1 MIKSAIATAFII
13 ASISVSF
20 ANDIVRLS
28 KQHNF
33 VRIHET
39 VSDESIIIKR
49 ENIESIV
56 VRRDD
61 QDWRV
66 YITTTEI
73 GPIFGGGASNRIYR
87 YEFLTQSKA
96 EDFARKILEILKE
109 DEEKH

>member
-1 MIKSAIATAFII
+1 MIKSTIATAFII

-28 KQHNF
+28 KQQGF

-49 ENIESIV
+49 ENIESII
-56 VRRDD
+56 VRRDA

-73 GPIFGGGASNRIYR
+73 GSIIGGGPSNRVYR

-96 EDFARKILEILKE
+96 EDFARKILEILQE